1 MKYFYFLFFLPI
13 LVFGAKAPD
22 FTITDYK
29 NKVHNLYADY
39 LDKDKVV
46 VIKFFFVDCPPCNTL
61 APYVQTAYNRW
72 GGGTGRV
79 EFFELSTQNWDNN
92 IDVKGYALKHGL
104 TYPGAGQDGG
114 AFAACAPY
122 KNGTFGP
129 FYGTPSF
136 AVIDPTGEVNYGVRF
151 TTSNQV
157 EFDTAVA
164 RALRVTRN
172 TGGGGGTGCA
182 KVFSVN
188 TITTKKPTQIIVQDI
203 TNSGPEYVLAN
214 GSYNCEF
221 QLPQNTSNYSVYMRC
236 DEKVSIPTQGISTAD
251 IVQIQR
257 NILGLNQFTNMQK
270 AVADVNNSGTVSA
283 SDIVELRKLILGII
297 PDFAKVPSYAIC
309 NNPKGKNDKVAN
321 AIKIDELISKTAI
334 PDYGIWRFGD
344 VTGAN
349 FFAAENGSTR
359 ATDPVKFLIKTTKLP
374 TGKYLNQLCI
384 NSYSE
389 ILTMQFS
396 LALGNAEVSNL
407 KANSSL
413 INFSE
418 NNFIVDSKN
427 EFRLTWD
434 DPNGVGSKVQPG
446 HLLCSF
452 ESDIKI
458 SINLGK
464 RVVPEI
470 TSRVGT
476 ISSIVLTQAYYD
488 QNKISIINDQKSLLI
503 RTEDEIGEFKHTV
516 FNLQGAP
523 ITSTLENNINISHL
537 YKGIYFLESIDS
549 KGQKQISKFLK
560 S

>member
-1 MKYFYFLFFLPI
+1 
-13 LVFGAKAPD
+13 
-22 FTITDYK
+22 
-29 NKVHNLYADY
+29 
-39 LDKDKVV
+39 
-46 VIKFFFVDCPPCNTL
+46 
-61 APYVQTAYNRW
+61 
-72 GGGTGRV
+72 
-79 EFFELSTQNWDNN
+79 
-92 IDVKGYALKHGL
+92 
-104 TYPGAGQDGG
+104 
-114 AFAACAPY
+114 
-122 KNGTFGP
+122 
-129 FYGTPSF
+129 
-136 AVIDPTGEVNYGVRF
+136 
-151 TTSNQV
+151 
-157 EFDTAVA
+157 
-164 RALRVTRN
+164 
-172 TGGGGGTGCA
+172 
-182 KVFSVN
+182 
-188 TITTKKPTQIIVQDI
+188 
-203 TNSGPEYVLAN
+203 
-214 GSYNCEF
+214 
-221 QLPQNTSNYSVYMRC
+221 
-236 DEKVSIPTQGISTAD
+236 
-251 IVQIQR
+251 
-257 NILGLNQFTNMQK
+257 
-270 AVADVNNSGTVSA
+270 
-283 SDIVELRKLILGII
+283 
-297 PDFAKVPSYAIC
+297 
-309 NNPKGKNDKVAN
+309 
-321 AIKIDELISKTAI
+321 
-334 PDYGIWRFGD
+334 
-344 VTGAN
+344 
-349 FFAAENGSTR
+349 
-359 ATDPVKFLIKTTKLP
+359 
-374 TGKYLNQLCI
+374 
-384 NSYSE
+384 
-389 ILTMQFS
+389 MQFS

-458 SINLGK
+458 TINLGK